1 MLAAGYQDDGI
12 ASATHVTV
20 IVLDAYALEQGA
32 AERTALEKQ
41 ARK

>member
-20 IVLDAYALEQGA
+20 IVLDAYALECA
-32 AERTALEKQ
+32 RHAIVITRSTAS
-41 ARK
+41 